1 VSLLGKLSP
10 QLPIMALAVP
20 LKTLTGFAL
29 LLGSLAVWPRF
40 IEARFA
46 GLLDLAERLLGPA
59 GNGPGA
65 IVQQVG
71 PGLGG

>member
-1 VSLLGKLSP
+1 MALLGKLSP
-10 QLPIMALAVP
+10 QLPIMARAVP

-46 GLLDLAERLLGPA
+46 SLLDMAERLISVP
-59 GNGPGA
+59 PG
-65 IVQQVG
+65 VH
-71 PGLGG
+71 GLGG